1 MANWFRANKMVVNT
15 GKTKY
20 IIFQTHGKTVDQAT
34 LLPVVFNNNEIGMPN
49 DQSKVLKLE
58 RTQII

>member
-1 MANWFRANKMVVNT
+1 MVVNT

-49 DQSKVLKLE
+49 DQSKILKLE